1 MIHQLFC
8 IFSLSAWLG
17 TAFSVATAAEAPSI
31 HVQKIESGWQ
41 FRQYNIGKWLPATV
55 PGTVHTD
62 LLDNGII
69 EDPFYR
75 MNEQEV
81 QWIDKINW
89 EYQTEFYA
97 EGEIP
102 ECERQQLVF
111 YGLDTWADVFL
122 NGEKI
127 ASADNMFR
135 TWKIDV
141 KGKLKPGVNTLNV
154 RFYSPIAKGL
164 EQLEAYGLA
173 IPADNDY
180 SQYGGMGK
188 VRVSVYMR
196 KAPYHFGWDWGPRLV
211 PSGIWRPITLEAW
224 NDTRVEDVFIRQPEV
239 TKQIARLE
247 AEVSFR
253 TENAGE
259 VEVDLLSEN
268 KLLATAKFPATAGT
282 NRINL
287 PFSIRNPRLWWSN
300 GLGAPHLYRFDIR
313 LRRGREVIASYR
325 QTTGI
330 RSLKLVR
337 EKEGKGETFR
347 FELNGAPV
355 FAKGANSI
363 PGDVFLPRMGRAGY
377 EKMVQS
383 AAEAHMN
390 MIRVWGG
397 GIYEDDYFFELCDRY
412 GILVWQDFAFACAM
426 YPGNPEFLE
435 NVKAEAIDNII
446 RLRNHPSLA
455 LWCGNNEV
463 DVAWA
468 RWGWKKR
475 YSEAEQQQIS
485 DAYVALAHELLPELV
500 SRYTDGDD
508 YWPSSPMSGPE
519 VDAHELRPATSGDN
533 HYWGVWFEKH
543 RFEDF
548 EKNIGRFISEYGF
561 QSFPEMGAIR
571 KFTLPEDYSIES
583 EVMKH
588 HQRSYIGN
596 GLIREYMGW
605 YYKVPDDFEQFIYM
619 GQVLQARGMKTAMQ
633 AHRRNMPYCMGSLLW
648 QLNDCWPAA
657 SWSVIDCYQNRKA
670 AWYAVREACKPFIFV
685 PRFAGNQLEL
695 WSVNDHRRTL
705 PVTYRVEIRDFAGR
719 VLRSREGSFRA
730 SANVSEKITAWEINA
745 LLEGLPAEEAV
756 AVIRMQEGKTVL
768 DEQTVYFTEHKNL
781 RLPENPGIRIR
792 SIDRNGK
799 QWLQVTAQQLACNVM
814 FYTEESGTS
823 AFGDNFLDLLPG
835 KTYEIECLAPVAP
848 DRIKTRHVR

>member
-1 MIHQLFC
+1 M
-8 IFSLSAWLG
+8 
-17 TAFSVATAAEAPSI
+17 
-31 HVQKIESGWQ
+31 
-41 FRQYNIGKWLPATV
+41 
-55 PGTVHTD
+55 
-62 LLDNGII
+62 
-69 EDPFYR
+69 
-75 MNEQEV
+75 
-81 QWIDKINW
+81 
-89 EYQTEFYA
+89 
-97 EGEIP
+97 
-102 ECERQQLVF
+102 
-111 YGLDTWADVFL
+111 
-122 NGEKI
+122 
-127 ASADNMFR
+127 
-135 TWKIDV
+135 
-141 KGKLKPGVNTLNV
+141 
-154 RFYSPIAKGL
+154 
-164 EQLEAYGLA
+164 
-173 IPADNDY
+173 
-180 SQYGGMGK
+180 
-188 VRVSVYMR
+188 
-196 KAPYHFGWDWGPRLV
+196 
-211 PSGIWRPITLEAW
+211 EAW
-224 NDTRVEDVFIRQPEV
+224 NDTQVEDVFIRQPEV

-247 AEVSFR
+247 AEVSFH
-253 TENAGE
+253 TESAGA
-259 VEVDLLSEN
+259 VEVDVLSEN
-268 KLLATAKFPATAGT
+268 KLLATGKFPATAGI

-287 PFSIRNPRLWWSN
+287 PFLVRNPRLWWSN
-300 GLGAPHLYRFDIR
+300 GLGASHLYYFDVR
-313 LRRGREVIASYR
+313 LRRGQKVIATYR

-337 EKEGKGETFR
+337 QKEGNRETFR

-363 PGDVFLPRMGRAGY
+363 PGDVFLPRLGREGY
-377 EKMVQS
+377 EKMVRN

-397 GIYEDDYFFELCDRY
+397 GIYEEDYFYELCDRY
-412 GILVWQDFAFACAM
+412 GILVWQDFSFACAM

-435 NVKAEAIDNII
+435 SVKQEASDNII

-475 YSEAEQQQIS
+475 YSEAEQQQIT
-485 DAYVALAHELLPELV
+485 DAYVALAHKLLPEMV
-500 SRYTDGDD
+500 SEYTDGDD

-561 QSFPEMGAIR
+561 QSFPEMNAIR
-571 KFTLPEDYSIES
+571 KFTLPEDHSIES

-605 YYKVPDDFEQFIYM
+605 YYNVPEDFEQFIYM

-657 SWSVIDCYQNRKA
+657 SWSIIDCYHNRKA

-685 PRFAGNQLEL
+685 PRFTEGQLEL
-695 WSVNDHRRTL
+695 WSVNDHRRAI
-705 PVTYRVEIRDFAGR
+705 PATYRIEIRDFSGR
-719 VLRSREGSFRA
+719 VIRKQEGSFRA
-730 SANVSEKITAWEINA
+730 APNMSEKITTWEIGT
-745 LLEGLPAEEAV
+745 LLEGVSTKEVV

-768 DEQTVYFTEHKNL
+768 DEQTVYFTEPKNL
-781 RLPENPGIRIR
+781 RLPENPGIQIQ
-792 SIDRNGK
+792 SIERNGK
-799 QWLQVTAQQLACNVM
+799 QWLQVTTRQLACNVM
-814 FYTEESGTS
+814 FYTEETGTS
-823 AFGDNFLDLLPG
+823 PFADNFMDLLPG
-835 KTYEIECLAPVAP
+835 TVYEIECLSPIVP
-848 DRIKTRHVR
+848 DQIKTRYVQ